1 MGSDQRFDYSVL
13 GDTANVA
20 SRLEGQSK
28 TYGVSI
34 VVGEEAVNFAPEFAW
49 FELDLIR
56 VIGKDE
62 PLRIFSLVGD
72 SGVNSEKWFLEASK
86 IQDIFLDNYR
96 NQRWDEAI
104 TALNKL
110 EGVSEI
116 DLSVL
121 ISLYRDRISV
131 YRDQGLGP
139 DWDGVYSATS
149 K

>member
-1 MGSDQRFDYSVL
+1 MVSDQRFDYSVL

-34 VVGEEAVNFAPEFAW
+34 VVGEETVNSAPEFAW

-62 PLRIFSLVGD
+62 PVRIFSLVGD
-72 SGVNSEKWFLEASK
+72 SGVKTEKWFFEASEA
-86 IQDIFLDNYR
+86 QGIFLNNYR

-104 TALNKL
+104 TALKKL
-110 EGVSEI
+110 EGLPEI
-116 DLSVL
+116 DL
-121 ISLYRDRISV
+121 
-131 YRDQGLGP
+131 
-139 DWDGVYSATS
+139 
-149 K
+149 